1 MHEPLKN
8 RTYLGKK
15 NCFLLFW
22 APILSRSKAVTNMKN
37 SLYQGREGD
46 KYYIGYKDSEFVRP
60 LCIIL
65 SQMSGYIKYF
75 DGNRE
80 SMSFFSKDEISKYNK
95 IWKTTKTYGFK
106 LDSESVYDKKYVKN

>member
-1 MHEPLKN
+1 
-8 RTYLGKK
+8 
-15 NCFLLFW
+15 
-22 APILSRSKAVTNMKN
+22 
-37 SLYQGREGD
+37 
-46 KYYIGYKDSEFVRP
+46 
-60 LCIIL
+60 
-65 SQMSGYIKYF
+65 MSGYIKYF